1 MILYRDAALLVWST
15 NVLYYIDLMFK
26 EESIKTPI
34 KKIVNETIEYF
45 KSTSK
50 HLDSILEEYS
60 LFLHK
65 KN

>member
-15 NVLYYIDLMFK
+15 NVLYYVDLMVK

-50 HLDSILEEYS
+50 HLDNILEEYS